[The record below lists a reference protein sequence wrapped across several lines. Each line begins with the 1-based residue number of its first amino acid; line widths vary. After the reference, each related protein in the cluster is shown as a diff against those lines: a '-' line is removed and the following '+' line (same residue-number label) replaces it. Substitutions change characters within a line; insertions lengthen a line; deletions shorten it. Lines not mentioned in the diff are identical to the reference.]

1 MQSYVSVCNTALA
14 RLGGDQLGRFNSP
27 DEDGAIPTLCRTL
40 FPQTVDFC
48 LAWFPWSFARKR
60 VFLALKGDGSE
71 AYALRYAL
79 PADCLRPVEIVGEI
93 KDHAPVPYV
102 IEGADLLTAQADAQ
116 LVYVAR
122 LHDPA
127 CWTPI
132 FADAV
137 AWGLAAELSTPLI
150 NDPRRQQ
157 VYAEHFQRALAD
169 ASGADMAMQRPDRH
183 ICPWLEERG

>member
-40 FPQTVDFC
+40 FPQTADFA
-48 LAWFPWSFARKR
+48 LAGFPWSFARKR
-60 VFLALKGDGSE
+60 AFLALTGEGP
-71 AYALRYAL
+71 AGYVLRYAL
-79 PADCLRPVEIVGEI
+79 PADCLRPIEIVGGGANS
-93 KDHAPVPYV
+93 APVPY
-102 IEGADLLTAQADAQ
+102 ILEGRDLLTGQAAAQ
-116 LVYVAR
+116 LAYVAR

-127 CWTPI
+127 LWPPA

-137 AWGLAAELSTPLI
+137 AWGLAVELSTALI

-157 VYAEHFQRALAD
+157 WYAERFQRSLAD
-169 ASGADMAMQRPDRH
+169 ASGADMAMQRPGREE
-183 ICPWLEERG
+183 CPWLKGRA